1 VNIVGW
7 TAVPIDRSAAA
18 LAAVAAD
25 FGHVFRG
32 KPLGMI
38 RPTSARDVA
47 QAVGEGRASG
57 SKLTLRGT
65 GHSAG
70 GQSLPVESVV
80 IDLSAMNAVGP
91 VDAEAMTV
99 RCEAGA
105 TLRQL
110 VAATL
115 PLRLLPRP
123 LTNLLDLS
131 VGGVLG
137 VGGGV
142 GPSSHR
148 YGAIGANVVDMEVV
162 TGDGV
167 LHRCSRSVEPE
178 LFQAVL
184 GGLGTCG
191 VIVSAVLRLRPVKP
205 RVRTFYLLYDDL
217 QRWIDDQRLLADAA
231 TDAIEG
237 FCSSAPQGLRGV
249 GGKRAGFVQWFFP
262 LHVAIEFD
270 EREPE
275 LPDGIAPY
283 RVLAVE
289 DDAIEF
295 FPPRH
300 DARFETMRRIG
311 AWDRPH
317 PYVSA
322 FIDRRSLAEVL
333 PAVLDALPPALGDGY
348 WGGFLFDRQDAP
360 AQLALPTSSDLAF
373 FSVMYPQVPP
383 ELLPEALDVHARL
396 AELLT
401 GAGGKRYLADWMGEV
416 DEEGWRAHF
425 GPAYDGWVKAR
436 HAFDPDRV
444 FTSALIRDAG

>member
-1 VNIVGW
+1 
-7 TAVPIDRSAAA
+7 
-18 LAAVAAD
+18 
-25 FGHVFRG
+25 
-32 KPLGMI
+32 
-38 RPTSARDVA
+38 
-47 QAVGEGRASG
+47 
-57 SKLTLRGT
+57 
-65 GHSAG
+65 
-70 GQSLPVESVV
+70 
-80 IDLSAMNAVGP
+80 MNAVGP

-99 RCEAGA
+99 RCQAGA

-115 PLRLLPRP
+115 PRRLLPRP

-131 VGGVLG
+131 VGGVLAI
-137 VGGGV
+137 GGGV
-142 GPSSHR
+142 GPSSHMH
-148 YGAIGANVVDMEVV
+148 GAIAANVVDMEVA

-191 VIVSAVLRLRPVKP
+191 VIVSAKLRLRPVKP

-217 QRWIDDQRLLADAA
+217 RRWIDDQRLLADVGA
-231 TDAIEG
+231 DAIEG

-270 EREPE
+270 AREPE

-300 DARFETMRRIG
+300 DARFETMQRIG

-322 FIDRRSLAEVL
+322 FVDRRALAEVL
-333 PAVLDALPPALGDGY
+333 PAVLDALPLALGDGY
-348 WGGFLFDRQDAP
+348 RGGFLFERQDAP

-373 FSVMYPQVPP
+373 FSVMYPQVAP

>member
-32 KPLGMI
+32 KPLGVI
-38 RPTSARDVA
+38 GPTSARDVA
-47 QAVGEGRASG
+47 QAVGEARASG

-70 GQSLPVESVV
+70 GQSVPVESVV
-80 IDLSAMNAVGP
+80 IDLSAMSAVGP

-131 VGGVLG
+131 VGGVLAI
-137 VGGGV
+137 GGGV
-142 GPSSHR
+142 GPSSHM
-148 YGAIGANVVDMEVV
+148 YGAIAANVVDMEVV

-167 LHRCSRSVEPE
+167 LHRCSRSV
-178 LFQAVL
+178 
-184 GGLGTCG
+184 
-191 VIVSAVLRLRPVKP
+191 KP

-217 QRWIDDQRLLADAA
+217 HRWIDDQRLLADAGA
-231 TDAIEG
+231 DAIEG

-300 DARFETMRRIG
+300 DARFETMQRMG

-322 FIDRRSLAEVL
+322 FIDRRTLAEVL
-333 PAVLDALPPALGDGY
+333 PAVLDALPLALGDGY
-348 WGGFLFDRQDAP
+348 RGGFLFERQNAP
-360 AQLALPTSSDLAF
+360 VQLALPTSSDLAF
-373 FSVMYPQVPP
+373 FSVMYPQVAP
-383 ELLPEALDVHARL
+383 ELLPEALDLHARL

-416 DEEGWRAHF
+416 DEDGWRAHF